1 MVHSDEV
8 DETGPDLGSRA
19 SNLRVRLLSEPKTF
33 GRIVGNSHSFHGR
46 FLVRLDDGLRGSFSF
61 FDVDPLTDDAR
72 LWLEGFMIGQEPSPY
87 DVLGDAYDIQV
98 ERQRAEWDAAVLL
111 FHQSGVFRRSSQ
123 IDRRLYIPRQR
134 IAKLFGTD
142 VAWKSGGGSTS
153 IQTNLEKDVV
163 LTLEVIREEGVVK
176 ASVLHLQKVLV
187 EVELEWCRS
196 ITVRD
201 GVVKILSG
209 EWALLEIDP
218 SKFPFIFVTAP

>member
-1 MVHSDEV
+1 MVHADEV
-8 DETGPDLGSRA
+8 DKTDSDLTSRA
-19 SNLRVRLLSEPKTF
+19 SNLRVRFRTEPRMF

-46 FLVRLDDGLRGSFSF
+46 FLVRLDDGLVPSCSI

-72 LWLEGFMIGQEPSPY
+72 LWLEGFMAGQEPSPY
-87 DVLGDAYDIQV
+87 DVLGDAYDLHV

-111 FHQSGVFRRSSQ
+111 FHQSGVFRRSIQ
-123 IDRRLYIPRQR
+123 IDRRLYVPRQR

-142 VAWKSGGGSTS
+142 VAWKSGGGSIS
-153 IQTNLEKDVV
+153 IQTNLEKVVV
-163 LTLEVIREEGVVK
+163 LTIEVIRGEGVVK

-187 EVELEWCRS
+187 HVEMHWCRS

-201 GVVKILSG
+201 GVVKVLSG